1 MSEPACTLDCG
12 PGGSC
17 YIELTPVTSRSAS
30 NDDNDD
36 SAMTSDN
43 DEDVDDDND
52 DDDDDAADDSNN
64 LTEPDAERRRRRR
77 RQSNLEAIQ
86 RCQCPLGRGG
96 DRCQHGKL
104 VRSFC
109 LYALPHSS
117 AWLVRETRT

>member
-1 MSEPACTLDCG
+1 MT
-12 PGGSC
+12 
-17 YIELTPVTSRSAS
+17 
-30 NDDNDD
+30 NDNDD
-36 SAMTSDN
+36 
-43 DEDVDDDND
+43 DVDDDND
-52 DDDDDAADDSNN
+52 DDDDDAADDSDN
-64 LTEPDAERRRRRR
+64 LTEPDAERRRRR

-109 LYALPHSS
+109 LYALPHPS